1 MVKSRGSSCGGL
13 QEIIFATRCNLRSP
27 RCSHVVSI
35 STDAPAALSTLLN
48 RIRKCSIGANVWF
61 ASASRNACCA
71 RSSCLSRAASF
82 SSHLCLRVR
91 VLAGSSFI
99 ATSYPFRMYPTSPRS
114 DSFRPYRY
122 QLCRWEPF
130 PAQRV
135 AVAKSS
141 YFACF
146 GVYSEKY
153 RNSADCPSI
162 G

>member
-1 MVKSRGSSCGGL
+1 MLDRRECVVRFCLEKCL
-13 QEIIFATRCNLRSP
+13 LRSLFLLIARHIFLIP
-27 RCSHVVSI
+27 PLFES
-35 STDAPAALSTLLN
+35 LS
-48 RIRKCSIGANVWF
+48 
-61 ASASRNACCA
+61 ACELIVH
-71 RSSCLSRAASF
+71 SNKLSF
-82 SSHLCLRVR
+82 W
-91 VLAGSSFI
+91 
-99 ATSYPFRMYPTSPRS
+99 TRMYPTFPRS
-114 DSFRPYRY
+114 ASFRPYRY
-122 QLCRWEPF
+122 RLRRWEPF